1 MQNIFL
7 DYTDEELE
15 DILEDQLVD
24 KSKDPYSALFNGV
37 IVQALIDV
45 CNDKSSKEKE
55 EAAAWFFSSV
65 VSVIDNFET
74 VCDLANVNPSRV
86 RGFAFRILESKDKS
100 KLRKHMSF
108 LLHDH

>member
-65 VSVIDNFET
+65 VSVIENFET
-74 VCDLANVNPSRV
+74 VCDLANVNSSRV

>member
-1 MQNIFL
+1 MQDIFL
-7 DYTDEELE
+7 NYTDEEFE
-15 DILEDQLVD
+15 DILDDRLID
-24 KSKDPYSALFNGV
+24 KSKDPHTALFNGV

-55 EAAAWFFSSV
+55 EATVWFFSSV

-74 VCDLANVNPSRV
+74 VCDLASVNPVRV
-86 RGFAFRILESKDKS
+86 RSFAIRILESENKS

-108 LLHDH
+108 LLHDN